1 MNNSNTDSKLFW
13 QNLLIVFALV
23 SVLWVIQLLQYVWG
37 YDFSAFANHPHHVEG
52 LKGIIFSPF
61 LHNPNSL
68 DHIISNTLPLLVL
81 LTVLLNAF
89 PHMAFTV
96 LIAIH
101 LGSGLLVWLLAPENT
116 YHIGASGIVYGI
128 AGFLVASG
136 LFRKDRNA
144 VAIALFVSMTYGGM
158 VIGFIPTKGVSWQS
172 HLYGALC
179 GAVVAFLFR
188 KKNLPPQSGY
198 LSETDT
204 DQHFFEEL
212 GDWKKQQ
219 ETTNT

>member
-1 MNNSNTDSKLFW
+1 MSDSDTDNKLFW

-23 SVLWVIQLLQYVWG
+23 SVLWVVQLLQYSFG
-37 YDFSAFANHPHHVEG
+37 YDFSAFANHPRHVDG

-68 DHIISNTLPLLVL
+68 EHIISNTLPILVL

-89 PHMAFTV
+89 PSMAFTV
-96 LIAIH
+96 LVAIH
-101 LGSGLLVWLLAPENT
+101 LGSGLLVWLLAPEHT

-136 LFRKDRNA
+136 LFRNDRTA
-144 VAIALFVSMTYGGM
+144 VAIALFVTMAYGGM
-158 VIGFIPTKGVSWQS
+158 VLGFIPTKGVSWQS

-179 GAVVAFLFR
+179 GVVIAFVFR
-188 KKNLPPQSGY
+188 KKDLPPAV
-198 LSETDT
+198 LSVHEPDK
-204 DQHFFEEL
+204 HFFEEWEE
-212 GDWKKQQ
+212 WKQKQ
-219 ETTNT
+219 ETANP